1 MRFYRST
8 RRRKAVFSVVCFTL
22 AAITVFLLL
31 DARVRPLVRRLTTV
45 QAQSLAAQATGKGI
59 SAALSQCR
67 TDYAALIDLQRE
79 ENGKIVSIQ
88 TNAFAVNRVRIA
100 VNQAVTAALADLA
113 EKPLGVPLGSLTGLA
128 LLNGRGPRLPVLIN
142 VTGSAET
149 AFENRFESAG
159 ANQTQLQIFMKTTL
173 TVLTVFPGGD
183 VKTTYTSTV
192 LLAETVIVGAVP
204 NAYAQWS
211 QK

>member
-1 MRFYRST
+1 MRRYRSA
-8 RRRKAVFSVVCFTL
+8 RRQKAVFSAVCLVL
-22 AAITVFLLL
+22 AAVTAFLLL
-31 DARVRPLVRRLTTV
+31 DARVRPLVRRLTVV
-45 QAQSLAAQATGKGI
+45 QAQALAAQATGRGV
-59 SAALSQCR
+59 SAALSNCR
-67 TDYAALIDLQRE
+67 TDYAALVDLQRE
-79 ENGKIVSIQ
+79 DGGRVVSVQ
-88 TNAFAVNRVRIA
+88 TNAFAVNAVRIA

-113 EKPLGVPLGSLTGLA
+113 AKPLGVPLGSLTGLA
-128 LLNGRGPRLPVLIN
+128 LLNGRGPRLPVIIN

-159 ANQTQLQIFMKTTL
+159 ANQTLHRIFMNTTL

-183 VKTTYTSTV
+183 TKTTYTSTV
-192 LLAETVIVGAVP
+192 LLAETVIVGTVP